1 MNSYSIGC
9 DPDSKYHGIAVY
21 KNGNLVDLQALN
33 LMHFMDLLLD
43 LKKDG
48 SIHVH
53 IENMNGKKAV
63 WHAEDQSKK
72 SYGMASQNVAKCKQA
87 QIEVERMLDKLGV
100 PYTHHNISS
109 AWKSQAERKQFE
121 AATGWKGTSTKDTR
135 SAAYFGFIGL
145 GSSFRLMIAMKP
157 YIPKS
162 AKRKTA

>member
-9 DPDSKYHGIAVY
+9 DPDSKYHGVAVY

-33 LMHFMDLLLD
+33 LMQFMDLLLEI
-43 LKKDG
+43 KVDG
-48 SIHVH
+48 AIHVH

-87 QIEVERMLDKLGV
+87 QIEVERMLDKLSI
-100 PYTHHNISS
+100 PYTHHHISS
-109 AWKSQAERKQFE
+109 AWKSQAEKKQFE
-121 AATGWKGTSTKDTR
+121 VVTGWKGTSTKDTR

-145 GSSFRLMIAMKP
+145 GNSSCLKLAMKP
-157 YIPKS
+157 YSPKAS
-162 AKRKTA
+162 KRRRS